1 MDAVP
6 SSRRSRRRPWG
17 EPPRELDLQRA
28 TGGRR
33 SEEGPDGV
41 WTVQRVAG
49 SAKSYRCPGC
59 QQPVAAGTP
68 HVVAW
73 RDDDLLG
80 AETAVADRRHWHT
93 ACWELRARRRPR

>member
-1 MDAVP
+1 MP
-6 SSRRSRRRPWG
+6 SSRRSSRRPWG
-17 EPPRELDLQRA
+17 QEHPELDVQRA

-33 SEEGPDGV
+33 SEAGPDGT

-59 QQPVAAGTP
+59 QQLVPPGTA

-73 RDDDLLG
+73 ADDGLFG
-80 AETAVADRRHWHT
+80 PESAVADRRHWH
-93 ACWELRARRRPR
+93 ASCWDARVRRRPR